1 HKVKRTEDELW
12 KVIEETIKMKLS
24 GLRVKESSNVKEA
37 KELIISMANEN
48 DQPTGEDD
56 LTTKVDKL
64 TKQLDTFI
72 GWIQAQSSNQPK
84 AREIPMKERYDDFV
98 TNEEDDDTESA
109 YIFKEPDH
117 GSHHPFKVKAMID
130 ISTKE
135 KVIFAQLKL
144 TSHALAWWNFMLKS
158 LKLFPNKGI
167 INYRGGNR
175 TTTTTLVNDVVELE
189 SVQEADKSLSV
200 MTKQKEKASNTKGQ
214 PDEKEELFTL
224 NIQVKKEVI
233 EVTVDAGSQKNLISA
248 SLVQKLGLTTTPHSS
263 PYLSG
268 WIQKDMDTQV
278 NQESTDLVRFLLGV
292 RNFFLV
298 PYVQSKT
305 RVSLVPGLTPRT
317 SSGVRMSEGHWF
329 SFENKSGGY
338 AKKCFK
344 EITLSLKGW
353 KKKLFLIDKRVASEA
368 MSWRHIDTDVR
379 DDFLISYNEGDAN
392 HIAEHVILI
401 LITME
406 DFLNL
411 HDWNRTLV
419 SKGDPIPDNEYPLV
433 RTTAP
438 LPVGSVISGTISVAP
453 INHSIPKPL
462 NETDGYKGK
471 KVETSIVNLSNH
483 TRDPT
488 PPLVDKTLEDQFIQE
503 NDQTRNADLLD
514 ENEVLRSLTNYEVVR
529 RTYQSFRRSILSQ
542 AELLRRFEQL
552 NRDHLD
558 LYNRSEVHT
567 NELNRLRS
575 DFQMERWSNNG
586 SSKKLVLLESTHAQS
601 SDKERELSDRQKD
614 MERESDELRKLLLT
628 RMRVL
633 EEGKARLVGQ
643 LAQSERARQG
653 VIRDFISTVVGRLLT
668 SVEYW
673 KSLAIPIGLS
683 FTAGWLG
690 GLSLG
695 QKEDEIVKISD
706 SHHLSLEDLIKV
718 SPGTPPTTT
727 YDQAGSSVKNGVSGL
742 AKLDSL
748 NAHPAKTLIEPP
760 LKTAA

>member
-1 HKVKRTEDELW
+1 MLCVFAQQRRHDPRAMVTKNNANTKSVHHEQKLLVTRALIAEWTRRWPNEWYDQFQELKGIKIPTIDEHKQDSNKAKLKANMNVGSYHWKLNMEYIKNLPFKKNIWTVVKKLVFAATTYFLWQERNMRLFHKVKRTEDELW

-37 KELIISMANEN
+37 KESIISMANEN

-56 LTTKVDKL
+56 LTTKIQTEMRLHTSKNISPASSIAMAFKL
-64 TKQLDTFI
+64 KNKSSTQKFEESFKGEGSRQL
-72 GWIQAQSSNQPK
+72 K
-84 AREIPMKERYDDFV
+84 KDFKKMGA
-98 TNEEDDDTESA
+98 TES
-109 YIFKEPDH
+109 
-117 GSHHPFKVKAMID
+117 
-130 ISTKE
+130 
-135 KVIFAQLKL
+135 
-144 TSHALAWWNFMLKS
+144 
-158 LKLFPNKGI
+158 PNANEYHKR
-167 INYRGGNR
+167 N
-175 TTTTTLVNDVVELE
+175 V
-189 SVQEADKSLSV
+189 
-200 MTKQKEKASNTKGQ
+200 ASGRNWT
-214 PDEKEELFTL
+214 P
-224 NIQVKKEVI
+224 
-233 EVTVDAGSQKNLISA
+233 SA
-248 SLVQKLGLTTTPHSS
+248 
-263 PYLSG
+263 
-268 WIQKDMDTQV
+268 
-278 NQESTDLVRFLLGV
+278 TDLVRFLLGV

-305 RVSLVPGLTPRT
+305 RVSLVPGLTARP

-329 SFENKSGGY
+329 SFENKSGGH

-344 EITLSLKGW
+344 EITLSLKG
-353 KKKLFLIDKRVASEA
+353 
-368 MSWRHIDTDVR
+368 
-379 DDFLISYNEGDAN
+379 DAN
-392 HIAEHVILI
+392 HIAGHVILI
-401 LITME
+401 RKPLQPLLYLCGLTTDYRHLELSHVIKDPEGKVITME

-411 HDWNRTLV
+411 HDWNRTFV
-419 SKGDPIPDNEYPLV
+419 SKGDPIPDNECPLV

-438 LPVGSVISGTISVAP
+438 LPVGSGLCISSYGAWKEMISHLAT
-453 INHSIPKPL
+453 PL
-462 NETDGYKGK
+462 
-471 KVETSIVNLSNH
+471 
-483 TRDPT
+483 
-488 PPLVDKTLEDQFIQE
+488 
-503 NDQTRNADLLD
+503 

-529 RTYQSFRRSILSQ
+529 RTYQSFGRSILSQ

-575 DFQMERWSNNG
+575 DFQMERWSNDG

-614 MERESDELRKLLLT
+614 MEMESDELRKLLLT

-653 VIRDFISTVVGRLLT
+653 VIHDFISTVVGRLLT
-668 SVEYW
+668 SVEYR

-683 FTAGWLG
+683 FIAGWLG

-695 QKEDEIVKISD
+695 RKEDEIAKISD

-718 SPGTPPTTT
+718 SLGTPPTTT

-742 AKLDSL
+742 AKLDSP

-760 LKTAA
+760 LKTTA